1 MNIKTSAIFL
11 GHGGG
16 PLPLLKDASHRSMI
30 ETLSKTG
37 RIWKSFH
44 DPKVKSIIFVSAHY
58 VASSELSSNGLYSN
72 GSGNSGT
79 ILVQCEARPKLLFDY
94 YGFPPESYEYEMA
107 NPGSVEL
114 AERIVS
120 LINNDVSDKEGNDIN
135 PIKSLIHAKLDKR
148 HRGFD
153 HGVFVP
159 MLAINAPQNIPI
171 VTVSLANDHDTSA
184 HIALGQA
191 LAPLRNDGVLIIG
204 SGLGF
209 HNLGAFFG
217 GGGVSAEEVKKRAQE
232 FDDGLEIL
240 LRETSEKKTSM
251 VEKWRSTLPWSQFC
265 HPTAEHLMPLF
276 VVLGTVLGTGS
287 GYDTEVCLE
296 YMERISF
303 DMMGIPTSHYIF
315 D

>member
-1 MNIKTSAIFL
+1 MNIKTPAIFL

-16 PLPLLKDASHRSMI
+16 PLPLLKDASHRSML

-44 DPKVKSIIFVSAHY
+44 DPNVKSIVFVSAHY
-58 VASSELSSNGLYSN
+58 VASSELSSKEVNSN
-72 GSGNSGT
+72 GDGDPRT

-94 YGFPPESYEYEMA
+94 FGFPPESYEYEMA
-107 NPGSVEL
+107 NPGSEEL
-114 AERIVS
+114 AEQIVS
-120 LINNDVSDKEGNDIN
+120 LINHYGDAKESNDVN
-135 PIKSLIHAKLDKR
+135 PNNSLIHAKLDKR
-148 HRGFD
+148 RRGFD

-159 MLAINAPQNIPI
+159 MLVVNAPQNVPV

-209 HNLGAFFG
+209 HNLSAFFG
-217 GGGVSAEEVKKRAQE
+217 RGGVSATEVKKRAQE
-232 FDDGLEIL
+232 FDDGLESLI
-240 LRETSEKKTSM
+240 RETSENKTNM
-251 VEKWRSTLPWSQFC
+251 LEKWKSTLPWSQFC

-276 VVLGTVLGTGS
+276 VVLGTVLGAGS
-287 GYDTEVCLE
+287 GDDTEICRE
-296 YMERISF
+296 SMERISF